1 MKPNVFPV
9 AAIGLCLAGIARL
22 PAQMQEE
29 APAPKVLMVVR
40 EQIKEG
46 REAAH
51 AKAEEAWPRIFQKG
65 NVTTHYV
72 GMTAESGPSEAWFLE
87 PYDSFG
93 GMEKARA
100 EIAQSPLAADLEV
113 ANVQDGE
120 LRTGSRTLL
129 AVFRNDLSYHP
140 AEAMSSLPKCR
151 HMGVTVLRIKY
162 GHDADLMQTAKLL
175 IDGEEKSNSGQPVL
189 TYQVISGGP
198 SGTYLTFSPM
208 DSLARMDAAP
218 ARMAA
223 ARQAMGDRNRQRLD
237 ALAPD
242 IVQSSESLLFAFNPR
257 MSYVSK
263 EFAAG
268 DPEFWNPKPKAPAKP
283 ATAKG
288 TPKGTPK
295 PASAKP

>member
-1 MKPNVFPV
+1 MQPNLFPV
-9 AAIGLCLAGIARL
+9 AAIGLCLAGM
-22 PAQMQEE
+22 AQLSAQVSAQIQEE
-29 APAPKVLMVVR
+29 SPAPVPRVLFVER

-51 AKAEEAWPRIFQKG
+51 VKAEEAWPRIFQKG

-72 GMTAESGPSEAWFLE
+72 GMTAETGASEAWFLE

-93 GMEKARA
+93 AMEKARA
-100 EIAQSPLAADLEV
+100 EIEQSFAADLEV

-129 AVFRNDLSYHP
+129 AVFRNDLSYRP

-162 GHDADLMQTAKLL
+162 GHEADLAQLAKLV
-175 IDGEEKSNSGQPVL
+175 IDSDEKSNSVQPVL
-189 TYQVISGGP
+189 AYQVISGGP
-198 SGTYLTFSPM
+198 SGTYLLFSPM
-208 DSLARMDAAP
+208 DSLARMDEAP
-218 ARMAA
+218 ARTAA

-237 ALAPD
+237 ALAPEV
-242 IVQSSESLLFAFNPR
+242 VQSAESLLFAFNPR

-263 EFAAG
+263 EFAAA
-268 DPEFWNPKPKAPAKP
+268 DPEFWNPKPKPPSKRKP
-283 ATAKG
+283 
-288 TPKGTPK
+288 
-295 PASAKP
+295 

>member
-9 AAIGLCLAGIARL
+9 AAIGLAGIAL
-22 PAQMQEE
+22 LSSQMASQMAAQIQEA
-29 APAPKVLMVVR
+29 APAPVPKVLMVVR

-51 AKAEEAWPRIFQKG
+51 AKAEEAWPRIFSKG

-100 EIAQSPLAADLEV
+100 EIEQSPLAADLEV

-129 AVFRNDLSYHP
+129 AVYRGDLSFHP

-151 HMGVTVLRIKY
+151 HMGVTVLRINY
-162 GHDADLMQTAKLL
+162 GHDADLAQIAKLL
-175 IDGEEKSNSGQPVL
+175 IDGDEKSNSDQPVL
-189 TYQVISGGP
+189 TYQAISGGP
-198 SGTYLTFSPM
+198 SGTYLIFSPM
-208 DSLARMDAAP
+208 DSLAQPRP
-218 ARMAA
+218 AWRPRGRPWGSATGSVSMRLPRKWCNR
-223 ARQAMGDRNRQRLD
+223 ARACC
-237 ALAPD
+237 
-242 IVQSSESLLFAFNPR
+242 SL
-257 MSYVSK
+257 SIH
-263 EFAAG
+263 G
-268 DPEFWNPKPKAPAKP
+268 
-283 ATAKG
+283 
-288 TPKGTPK
+288 
-295 PASAKP
+295 

>member
-9 AAIGLCLAGIARL
+9 AAIGLAGIAL
-22 PAQMQEE
+22 LSSQMASQMAAQIQEA
-29 APAPKVLMVVR
+29 APAPVPKVLMVVR

-51 AKAEEAWPRIFQKG
+51 AKAEEAWPRIFSKG

-93 GMEKARA
+93 GMEKARG
-100 EIAQSPLAADLEV
+100 EIEQSPLAADLEV

-129 AVFRNDLSYHP
+129 AVYRGDLSFHP

-162 GHDADLMQTAKLL
+162 GHDADLAQIAKLL
-175 IDGEEKSNSGQPVL
+175 IDGDEKSNSDQPVL
-189 TYQVISGGP
+189 TYQAISGGP
-198 SGTYLTFSPM
+198 SGTYLIFSPM
-208 DSLARMDAAP
+208 DSLAHMDAAP
-218 ARMAA
+218 ARLAA
-223 ARQAMGDRNRQRLD
+223 ARQAMGERNRQRLD
-237 ALAPD
+237 ALAPEV
-242 IVQSSESLLFAFNPR
+242 VQSSESLLFAFNPR

-268 DPEFWNPKPKAPAKP
+268 DPEFWNPKP
-283 ATAKG
+283 
-288 TPKGTPK
+288 
-295 PASAKP
+295 ASAKP

>member
-9 AAIGLCLAGIARL
+9 AAIGLCLAGVAPL
-22 PAQMQEE
+22 SSQMAAQMQDES
-29 APAPKVLMVVR
+29 PAPQVLMVVR

-51 AKAEEAWPRIFQKG
+51 VKAEEAWPRIFQKG
-65 NVTTHYV
+65 NVKTHYL
-72 GMTAESGPSEAWFLE
+72 GMTTESGPSEAWFLE

-100 EIAQSPLAADLEV
+100 EIEQSPMAADLEV

-120 LRTGSRTLL
+120 LRTGSRTML
-129 AVFRNDLSYHP
+129 AVFRGDLSYHP

-151 HMGVTVLRIKY
+151 HMAVTVLRIKY
-162 GHDADLMQTAKLL
+162 GHDAELVQVARLL
-175 IDGEEKSNSGQPVL
+175 IDGDEKSNSDQPVL
-189 TYQVISGGP
+189 TYQVVSGGP
-198 SGTYLTFSPM
+198 SGAYLLFSPM

-223 ARQAMGDRNRQRLD
+223 ARQAMGDRNRQHFD
-237 ALAPD
+237 TLAPEV
-242 IVQSSESLLFAFNPR
+242 VQSSESLLFAFNPR

-268 DPEFWNPKPKAPAKP
+268 DPEFWI
-283 ATAKG
+283 
-288 TPKGTPK
+288 PK
-295 PASAKP
+295 PAKRK

>member
-1 MKPNVFPV
+1 MQPNLFPV
-9 AAIGLCLAGIARL
+9 AAIGLCLAGM
-22 PAQMQEE
+22 AQLSAQVSAQIQEE
-29 APAPKVLMVVR
+29 SPAPVPRVLFVER

-51 AKAEEAWPRIFQKG
+51 VKAEEAWPRIFQKG

-72 GMTAESGPSEAWFLE
+72 GMTAETGASEAWFLE

-100 EIAQSPLAADLEV
+100 EIEQSFAADLEV

-129 AVFRNDLSYHP
+129 AVFRNDLSYRP

-162 GHDADLMQTAKLL
+162 GHEADLAQLAKLV
-175 IDGEEKSNSGQPVL
+175 IDSDEKSNSVQPVL
-189 TYQVISGGP
+189 AYQVISGGP
-198 SGTYLTFSPM
+198 SGTYLLFSPM
-208 DSLARMDAAP
+208 DSLARMDEAP
-218 ARMAA
+218 ARTAA

-237 ALAPD
+237 ALAPEV
-242 IVQSSESLLFAFNPR
+242 VQSAESLLFAFNPR

-263 EFAAG
+263 EFAAA
-268 DPEFWNPKPKAPAKP
+268 DPEFWNPKPKPPSKRKP
-283 ATAKG
+283 
-288 TPKGTPK
+288 
-295 PASAKP
+295 

>member
-9 AAIGLCLAGIARL
+9 AAIGLAGIAL
-22 PAQMQEE
+22 LSSQMASQMAAQIQEA
-29 APAPKVLMVVR
+29 APAPVPKVLMVVR

-51 AKAEEAWPRIFQKG
+51 AKAEEAWPRIFSKG

-93 GMEKARA
+93 GMEKARG
-100 EIAQSPLAADLEV
+100 EIEQSPLAADLEV

-129 AVFRNDLSYHP
+129 AVYRGDLSFHP

-162 GHDADLMQTAKLL
+162 GHDADLAQIAKLL
-175 IDGEEKSNSGQPVL
+175 IDGDEKSNSDQPVL
-189 TYQVISGGP
+189 TYQAISGGP
-198 SGTYLTFSPM
+198 SGTYLIFSPM
-208 DSLARMDAAP
+208 DSLAHMDAAP
-218 ARMAA
+218 ARLAA
-223 ARQAMGDRNRQRLD
+223 ARQAMGERNRQRLD
-237 ALAPD
+237 ALALE
-242 IVQSSESLLFAFNPR
+242 VLQSSESLLFAFNPR

-268 DPEFWNPKPKAPAKP
+268 DPEFWNPKPAS
-283 ATAKG
+283 
-288 TPKGTPK
+288 PK
-295 PASAKP
+295 P

>member
-9 AAIGLCLAGIARL
+9 AAIGLAGIAL
-22 PAQMQEE
+22 LSSQMASQMAAQIQEA
-29 APAPKVLMVVR
+29 APAPVPKVLMVVR

-51 AKAEEAWPRIFQKG
+51 AKAEEAWPRIFSKG

-72 GMTAESGPSEAWFLE
+72 GMTAESGTSEAWFLE

-93 GMEKARA
+93 GMEKARG
-100 EIAQSPLAADLEV
+100 EIEQSPLAADLEV

-129 AVFRNDLSYHP
+129 AVYRGDLSFHP

-162 GHDADLMQTAKLL
+162 GHDADLAQIAKLL
-175 IDGEEKSNSGQPVL
+175 IDGDEKSNSDQPVL
-189 TYQVISGGP
+189 TYQAISGGP
-198 SGTYLTFSPM
+198 SGTYLIFSPM
-208 DSLARMDAAP
+208 DSLAHMDAAP
-218 ARMAA
+218 ARLAA
-223 ARQAMGDRNRQRLD
+223 ARQAMGERNRQRLD
-237 ALAPD
+237 ALALE
-242 IVQSSESLLFAFNPR
+242 VLQSSESLLFAFNPR

-268 DPEFWNPKPKAPAKP
+268 DPEFWNPKP
-283 ATAKG
+283 
-288 TPKGTPK
+288 
-295 PASAKP
+295 ASAKP

>member
-9 AAIGLCLAGIARL
+9 AAFGLAGIAL
-22 PAQMQEE
+22 LSSQMAAQIQEA
-29 APAPKVLMVVR
+29 APVPKVLMVVR

-51 AKAEEAWPRIFQKG
+51 AKAEEAWPRIFSKG

-93 GMEKARA
+93 GMEKARG
-100 EIAQSPLAADLEV
+100 EIEQSPLAADLEG

-129 AVFRNDLSYHP
+129 AVYRGDLSFHP

-162 GHDADLMQTAKLL
+162 GHDAILAHIAKLL
-175 IDGEEKSNSGQPVL
+175 IDGDEKSNSDQPVL
-189 TYQVISGGP
+189 TYQAISGGP
-198 SGTYLTFSPM
+198 SGTYLIFSPM
-208 DSLARMDAAP
+208 DSLAHMDAAP
-218 ARMAA
+218 ARLAA
-223 ARQAMGDRNRQRLD
+223 ARQAMGERNRQRLD
-237 ALAPD
+237 ALALE
-242 IVQSSESLLFAFNPR
+242 VLQSSESLLFAFNPR

-268 DPEFWNPKPKAPAKP
+268 DPEFWNPKS
-283 ATAKG
+283 
-288 TPKGTPK
+288 
-295 PASAKP
+295 ASAKP

>member
-9 AAIGLCLAGIARL
+9 AAIGLAGIAL
-22 PAQMQEE
+22 LSSQMAAQMAAQIQEA
-29 APAPKVLMVVR
+29 APAPVPKVLMVVR

-51 AKAEEAWPRIFQKG
+51 AKAEEAWPRIFSKG

-93 GMEKARA
+93 GMEKARG
-100 EIAQSPLAADLEV
+100 EIEQSPLAADLEV

-129 AVFRNDLSYHP
+129 AVYRGDLSFHP

-151 HMGVTVLRIKY
+151 HMGVTVLRINY
-162 GHDADLMQTAKLL
+162 GHDADLAQIAKLL
-175 IDGEEKSNSGQPVL
+175 IDGDEKSNSDQPVL
-189 TYQVISGGP
+189 TYQAISGGP
-198 SGTYLTFSPM
+198 SGTYLIFSPM
-208 DSLARMDAAP
+208 DSLAHMDAAP
-218 ARMAA
+218 ARLAA
-223 ARQAMGDRNRQRLD
+223 ARQAMGERNRQRLD
-237 ALAPD
+237 ALAPEV
-242 IVQSSESLLFAFNPR
+242 VQSSESLLFAFNPR

-263 EFAAG
+263 EFAAR
-268 DPEFWNPKPKAPAKP
+268 DPEFWNPKPAS
-283 ATAKG
+283 
-288 TPKGTPK
+288 PK
-295 PASAKP
+295 P

>member
-9 AAIGLCLAGIARL
+9 AAIGLAGIAL
-22 PAQMQEE
+22 LSSQMASQMAAQIQEA
-29 APAPKVLMVVR
+29 APAPVPKVLMVVR

-51 AKAEEAWPRIFQKG
+51 AKAEEAWPRIFSKG

-93 GMEKARA
+93 GMEKARG
-100 EIAQSPLAADLEV
+100 EIEQSPLAADLEV

-129 AVFRNDLSYHP
+129 AVYRGDLSFHP

-162 GHDADLMQTAKLL
+162 GHDADLAQIAKLL
-175 IDGEEKSNSGQPVL
+175 IDGDEKSNSDQPVL
-189 TYQVISGGP
+189 TYQAISGGP
-198 SGTYLTFSPM
+198 SGTYLIFSPM
-208 DSLARMDAAP
+208 DSLAHMDAAP
-218 ARMAA
+218 ARLAA
-223 ARQAMGDRNRQRLD
+223 ARQAMGERNRQRLD
-237 ALAPD
+237 ALALEV
-242 IVQSSESLLFAFNPR
+242 VQSSESLLFAFNPR

-268 DPEFWNPKPKAPAKP
+268 DPEFWNPKP
-283 ATAKG
+283 
-288 TPKGTPK
+288 
-295 PASAKP
+295 ASAKP

>member
-9 AAIGLCLAGIARL
+9 AAFGLAGIAL
-22 PAQMQEE
+22 LSSQMASQMAAQIQEA
-29 APAPKVLMVVR
+29 APAPVPKVLMVVR

-51 AKAEEAWPRIFQKG
+51 AKAEEAWPRIFSKG

-93 GMEKARA
+93 GMEKARG
-100 EIAQSPLAADLEV
+100 EIEQSPLAADLEV

-129 AVFRNDLSYHP
+129 AVYRGDLSFHP

-162 GHDADLMQTAKLL
+162 GHDADLAQIAKLL
-175 IDGEEKSNSGQPVL
+175 IDGDEKSNSDQPVL
-189 TYQVISGGP
+189 TYQAISGGP
-198 SGTYLTFSPM
+198 SGTYLIFSPM
-208 DSLARMDAAP
+208 DSLAHMDAAP
-218 ARMAA
+218 ARLAA
-223 ARQAMGDRNRQRLD
+223 ARQAMGERNRQRLD
-237 ALAPD
+237 ALAPEV
-242 IVQSSESLLFAFNPR
+242 VQSSESLLFAFNPR

-268 DPEFWNPKPKAPAKP
+268 DPEFWNPKP
-283 ATAKG
+283 
-288 TPKGTPK
+288 
-295 PASAKP
+295 ASAKP

>member
-1 MKPNVFPV
+1 MQPNLFPV
-9 AAIGLCLAGIARL
+9 AAIGWCLAGM
-22 PAQMQEE
+22 AQLSAQVSAQIQEE
-29 APAPKVLMVVR
+29 SPAPVPRVLFVER

-51 AKAEEAWPRIFQKG
+51 VKAEEAWPRIFQKG

-72 GMTAESGPSEAWFLE
+72 GMTAETGASEAWFLE

-100 EIAQSPLAADLEV
+100 EIEQSFAADLEV

-129 AVFRNDLSYHP
+129 AVFRNDLSYRP

-162 GHDADLMQTAKLL
+162 GHEADLAQLAKLV
-175 IDGEEKSNSGQPVL
+175 IDSDEKSNSVQPVL
-189 TYQVISGGP
+189 AYQVISGGP
-198 SGTYLTFSPM
+198 SGTYLLFSPM
-208 DSLARMDAAP
+208 DSLARMDEAP
-218 ARMAA
+218 ARTAA

-237 ALAPD
+237 ALAPEV
-242 IVQSSESLLFAFNPR
+242 VQSAESLLFAFNPR

-263 EFAAG
+263 EFAAA
-268 DPEFWNPKPKAPAKP
+268 DPEFWNPKPKPPSKRKP
-283 ATAKG
+283 
-288 TPKGTPK
+288 
-295 PASAKP
+295 

>member
-1 MKPNVFPV
+1 MKPNVFLV
-9 AAIGLCLAGIARL
+9 AAIGLAGIAL
-22 PAQMQEE
+22 LSSQMASQMAAQIQG
-29 APAPKVLMVVR
+29 AATAPKVLMVVR

-51 AKAEEAWPRIFQKG
+51 AKAEEAWPRIFSKG

-93 GMEKARA
+93 GMEKARG
-100 EIAQSPLAADLEV
+100 EIEQSPLAADLEV

-129 AVFRNDLSYHP
+129 AVYRGDLSFHP

-162 GHDADLMQTAKLL
+162 GHDADLAQIAKLL
-175 IDGEEKSNSGQPVL
+175 IDGDEKSNSDQPVL
-189 TYQVISGGP
+189 TYQAISGGP
-198 SGTYLTFSPM
+198 SGTYLIFSPM
-208 DSLARMDAAP
+208 DSLAHMDAAP
-218 ARMAA
+218 ARLAA
-223 ARQAMGDRNRQRLD
+223 ARQAMGERNRQRLD
-237 ALAPD
+237 ALAPEV
-242 IVQSSESLLFAFNPR
+242 VQSSGSLLFAFNPR

-268 DPEFWNPKPKAPAKP
+268 DPEFWNPKP
-283 ATAKG
+283 
-288 TPKGTPK
+288 
-295 PASAKP
+295 ASAKP

>member
-1 MKPNVFPV
+1 MQPNLFPV
-9 AAIGLCLAGIARL
+9 AAIGWCLAGM
-22 PAQMQEE
+22 AQLSAQVSAQIQEE
-29 APAPKVLMVVR
+29 SPAPVPRVLFVER

-51 AKAEEAWPRIFQKG
+51 VKAEEAWPRIFQKG

-72 GMTAESGPSEAWFLE
+72 GMTAETGASEAWFLE

-93 GMEKARA
+93 AMEKARA
-100 EIAQSPLAADLEV
+100 EIEQSFAADLEV

-129 AVFRNDLSYHP
+129 AVFRNDLSYRP

-162 GHDADLMQTAKLL
+162 GHEADLAQLAKLV
-175 IDGEEKSNSGQPVL
+175 IDSDEKSNSVQPVL
-189 TYQVISGGP
+189 AYQVISGGP
-198 SGTYLTFSPM
+198 SGTYLLFSPM
-208 DSLARMDAAP
+208 DSLARMDEAP
-218 ARMAA
+218 ARTAA

-237 ALAPD
+237 ALAPEV
-242 IVQSSESLLFAFNPR
+242 VQSAESLLFAFNPR

-263 EFAAG
+263 EFAAA
-268 DPEFWNPKPKAPAKP
+268 DPEFWNPKPKPPSKRKP
-283 ATAKG
+283 
-288 TPKGTPK
+288 
-295 PASAKP
+295 

>member
-9 AAIGLCLAGIARL
+9 TAIGLAGIAL
-22 PAQMQEE
+22 LSSQMTSQMAAQIQEA
-29 APAPKVLMVVR
+29 APVPKVLMVVR

-51 AKAEEAWPRIFQKG
+51 AKAEEAWPRIFSKG
-65 NVTTHYV
+65 NVTTYYV
-72 GMTAESGPSEAWFLE
+72 GMTEESGPAEAWFLE

-100 EIAQSPLAADLEV
+100 EIERSFAADLEV

-129 AVFRNDLSYHP
+129 AVYRNDLSYHP

-162 GHDADLMQTAKLL
+162 GRDADLVQAAKLL
-175 IDGEEKSNSGQPVL
+175 IDGDEKSNSGQPLL

-198 SGTYLTFSPM
+198 SGTYLIFSPM
-208 DSLARMDAAP
+208 ESLARVDEAP
-218 ARMAA
+218 ARTAA
-223 ARQAMGDRNRQRLD
+223 ARQAMGERNQKHFD
-237 ALAPD
+237 ALAPEV
-242 IVQSSESLLFAFNPR
+242 VQSAESLLFAFNPR

-268 DPEFWNPKPKAPAKP
+268 DPEFWNPKPKPPSKR
-283 ATAKG
+283 K
-288 TPKGTPK
+288 
-295 PASAKP
+295 

>member
-9 AAIGLCLAGIARL
+9 AAIGLAGIAL
-22 PAQMQEE
+22 LSSQMASQMAAQIQEA
-29 APAPKVLMVVR
+29 APAPVPKVLMVVR

-51 AKAEEAWPRIFQKG
+51 AKAEEAWPRIFSKG

-100 EIAQSPLAADLEV
+100 EIEQSPLAADLEV

-129 AVFRNDLSYHP
+129 AVYRGDLSFHP

-162 GHDADLMQTAKLL
+162 GHDADLAQIAKLL
-175 IDGEEKSNSGQPVL
+175 IDGDEKSNSDQPVL
-189 TYQVISGGP
+189 TYQAISGGP
-198 SGTYLTFSPM
+198 SGTYLIFSPM
-208 DSLARMDAAP
+208 DSLAHMDAAP
-218 ARMAA
+218 ARLAA
-223 ARQAMGDRNRQRLD
+223 ARQAMGERNRQRLD
-237 ALAPD
+237 ALAPEV
-242 IVQSSESLLFAFNPR
+242 VQSSESLLFAFNPR

-268 DPEFWNPKPKAPAKP
+268 DPEFWNPKP
-283 ATAKG
+283 
-288 TPKGTPK
+288 
-295 PASAKP
+295 ASAKP

>member
-9 AAIGLCLAGIARL
+9 AAIGLAGIAL
-22 PAQMQEE
+22 LSSQMAAQMAAQIQEA
-29 APAPKVLMVVR
+29 APAPVPKVLMVVR

-51 AKAEEAWPRIFQKG
+51 AKAEEAWPRIFSKG

-100 EIAQSPLAADLEV
+100 EIEQSPLAADLEV

-129 AVFRNDLSYHP
+129 AVYRGDLSFHP

-162 GHDADLMQTAKLL
+162 GHDADLAQIAKLL
-175 IDGEEKSNSGQPVL
+175 IDGDEKSNSDQPVL
-189 TYQVISGGP
+189 TYQAISGGP
-198 SGTYLTFSPM
+198 SGTYLIFSPM
-208 DSLARMDAAP
+208 DSLAHMDAAP
-218 ARMAA
+218 ARLAA
-223 ARQAMGDRNRQRLD
+223 ARQAMGERNRQRLD
-237 ALAPD
+237 ALAPEV
-242 IVQSSESLLFAFNPR
+242 VQSSESLLFAFNPR

-268 DPEFWNPKPKAPAKP
+268 DPEFWNPKP
-283 ATAKG
+283 
-288 TPKGTPK
+288 
-295 PASAKP
+295 ASAKP

>member
-9 AAIGLCLAGIARL
+9 AAFGLAGIAL
-22 PAQMQEE
+22 LSSQMASQMAAQIQEA
-29 APAPKVLMVVR
+29 APAPVPKVLMVVR

-51 AKAEEAWPRIFQKG
+51 AKAEEAWPRIFSKG

-93 GMEKARA
+93 GMEKARG
-100 EIAQSPLAADLEV
+100 EIEQSPLAAELEV

-129 AVFRNDLSYHP
+129 AVYRGDLSFHP

-151 HMGVTVLRIKY
+151 HMGVTVLRINY
-162 GHDADLMQTAKLL
+162 GHDADLAQIAKLL
-175 IDGEEKSNSGQPVL
+175 IDGDEKSNSDQPVL
-189 TYQVISGGP
+189 TYQAISGGP
-198 SGTYLTFSPM
+198 SGTYLIFSPM
-208 DSLARMDAAP
+208 DSLAHMDAAP
-218 ARMAA
+218 ARLAA
-223 ARQAMGDRNRQRLD
+223 ARQAMGERNRQRLD
-237 ALAPD
+237 ALAPEV
-242 IVQSSESLLFAFNPR
+242 VQSSESLLFAFNPR

-268 DPEFWNPKPKAPAKP
+268 DPEFWNPKS
-283 ATAKG
+283 
-288 TPKGTPK
+288 
-295 PASAKP
+295 ASAKP